1 MKHLA
6 GACATFVMLSA
17 CEISG
22 SDTASPNPPT
32 VSALDV
38 DRALAQAEDASN
50 LPFTATSNLPTGSV
64 TYDGQIGA
72 DLTGDSLGSMLGDM
86 TMRVDFAD
94 NRIGGSVSNIN
105 LIDQDGTPNQRLDGT
120 LEIAGF
126 ENNGDLDAG
135 ASGRIGAV
143 STDGEELNA
152 NMNLDLEGAVRSDNR
167 FGDTVYGVVSGD
179 ARGDFNL
186 DVDGRFYGDRR

>member
-1 MKHLA
+1 MKHLS
-6 GACATFVMLSA
+6 GACAAFVMLSA

-22 SDTASPNPPT
+22 SDAVSPNPPT
-32 VSALDV
+32 VSARDV
-38 DRALAQAEDASN
+38 DRAFAQAADAST
-50 LPFTATSNLPTGSV
+50 LPFTAAANLPTGSV

-72 DLTGDSLGSMLGDM
+72 DLTGDSLGSMLGDL
-86 TMRVDFAD
+86 TMQVDFAD
-94 NRIGGSVSNIN
+94 NRIGGSVRNIN
-105 LIDQDGTPNQRLDGT
+105 LINQNGTPNQRLDGS

-143 STDGEELNA
+143 STDGEALDA
-152 NMNLDLEGAVRSDNR
+152 NMNLDLEGAVRSDTQ
-167 FGDTVYGVVSGD
+167 FGDTVYGVVTGE